1 MPKKRFSKLEKIRE
15 AVKLLNVHLQNR
27 EVATK
32 EYFSGMEAIF
42 ELLDQPWTEVRVDPI
57 WLQGYEQCMLDV
69 VDALA
74 DEWRMPVWAQVELIE
89 EL

>member
-1 MPKKRFSKLEKIRE
+1 MASRLSKVRE

-27 EVATK
+27 EVATR
-32 EYFSGMEAIF
+32 EYFQGMEAIF
-42 ELLDQPWTEVRVDPI
+42 ELIDQPWESEVLPEWRE
-57 WLQGYEQCMLDV
+57 GYEQCMVDI

-74 DEWRMPVWAQVELIE
+74 DEWSVPVWAQLGIAE

>member
-1 MPKKRFSKLEKIRE
+1 MTEKASRLTRIRE

-32 EYFSGMEAIF
+32 EYFAGMEALF
-42 ELLDQPWTEVRVDPI
+42 ELLDQPWESDVDPA
-57 WLQGYEQCMLDV
+57 WLEGYEQCMLDF

-74 DEWRMPVWAQVELIE
+74 DEWHLPIWSQIELME
-89 EL
+89 EA